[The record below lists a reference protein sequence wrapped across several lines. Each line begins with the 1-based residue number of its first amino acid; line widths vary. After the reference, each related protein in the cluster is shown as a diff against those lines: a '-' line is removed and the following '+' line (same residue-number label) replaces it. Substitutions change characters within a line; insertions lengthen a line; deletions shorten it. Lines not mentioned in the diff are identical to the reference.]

1 MAKASPEGGWGGFVA
16 VGLGFGDG
24 ALVAVGPGVVALVVG
39 GGVGWVGWVGSA
51 SGELALE
58 RVDGRRLGAVGG
70 DPHDAELPDDEEQQ
84 DGPRGDGQLADDADD
99 RPKCSHG
106 PLSAA
111 GDAVEV
117 DASGE
122 GGELAGLAGR
132 HVVAEADGVD
142 PFAVD
147 ADLGIAVE
155 GGLEPVGVADRLD
168 DVGR

>member
-1 MAKASPEGGWGGFVA
+1 M
-16 VGLGFGDG
+16 
-24 ALVAVGPGVVALVVG
+24 AVGPGVVAFEVAAA
-39 GGVGWVGWVGSA
+39 GSA
-51 SGELALE
+51 GSAGSAGVGELALE

-117 DASGE
+117 DGSGE